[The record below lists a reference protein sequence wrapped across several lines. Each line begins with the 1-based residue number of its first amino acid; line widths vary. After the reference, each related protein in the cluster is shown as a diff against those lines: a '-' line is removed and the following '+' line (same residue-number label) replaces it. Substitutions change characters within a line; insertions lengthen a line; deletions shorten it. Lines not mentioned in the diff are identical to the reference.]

1 MSIVALKLTLTPML
15 IWLASLA
22 SRRWGHTIGGWLVA
36 LPFTAGPV
44 AFFLALE
51 QGRRFAAAE
60 SLGSLAGILG
70 EAGFCL
76 AYGWT
81 ARRFRWPVSLVA
93 GTIVFGI
100 VAAALRLLGL
110 RLAPVLLAVMLTLPI
125 SLSLRPRGAA
135 SPGSK
140 PRGYWDIPFRMATA
154 TTIVMVLT
162 GAAATLGPTLSGV
175 FATFPVYASTLAVFA
190 HDSNGWQASV
200 QVLRGL
206 LYGLFGLAA
215 FFTVL
220 AASVSHVALSVSF
233 LAATVVLL
241 VVQGVSL
248 WAIQR
253 GPRT

>member
-15 IWLASLA
+15 ICLASLA

-76 AYGWT
+76 AYGWS
-81 ARRFRWPVSLVA
+81 ARRFRWPVSLMA
-93 GTIVFGI
+93 GTIIFGT
-100 VAAALRLLGL
+100 VAAILRPLGL
-110 RLAPVLLAVMLTLPI
+110 RLAPVFLAVMLTLPAV
-125 SLSLRPRGAA
+125 LSLLPRGAPG
-135 SPGSK
+135 PGSK
-140 PRGYWDIPFRMATA
+140 PRGYWDLPFRMATA

-175 FATFPVYASTLAVFA
+175 FATFPVYASTLAIFA
-190 HDSNGWQASV
+190 HDSNGWQAAV

-215 FFTVL
+215 FFAVL
-220 AASVSHVALSVSF
+220 AALISHLALAVSF
-233 LAATVVLL
+233 LAAIIVLL
-241 VVQGVSL
+241 VVQGGSL

-253 GPRT
+253 RA